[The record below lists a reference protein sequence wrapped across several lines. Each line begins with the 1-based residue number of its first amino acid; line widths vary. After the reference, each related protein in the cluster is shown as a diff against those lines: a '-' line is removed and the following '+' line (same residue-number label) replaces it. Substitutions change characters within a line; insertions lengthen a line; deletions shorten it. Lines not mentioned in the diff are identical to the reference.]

1 MERVDQP
8 LADYAAPLGVSCPC
22 ALTIL
27 IGFRMRSA
35 CAARSERV
43 REQLFGISAGRPER
57 VRECRRG
64 IWH

>member
-35 CAARSERV
+35 CSQVRASERAIIWDQRR
-43 REQLFGISAGRPER
+43 RE
-57 VRECRRG
+57 
-64 IWH
+64 